1 MDMST
6 ANTAL
11 PQQDGGWFLTDGGI
25 ETVLIYQD
33 GIALPEFAAFVLLES
48 TEGRAALRRYFRR
61 YLDIAA
67 ATSGAGFILESPT
80 WRAGL
85 AWGAKL
91 GFDAAALRRINRDA
105 IALLRELQAEY
116 ATRIPQS
123 IVVSGC
129 VGPRGDGYVAGAPMT
144 LAAAENAHRVQVE
157 ALAAAGADMITA
169 MTMTTSA
176 EAIGVARA
184 AARFETAVA
193 IAFTVETDGRLP
205 SGETVAAAIDAVD
218 ADAAEA
224 GRAAPA
230 YYMLN
235 CAHPSHF
242 AHVLGSLGAR
252 LARLRGLRANAS
264 RLSHAE
270 LDAATELDP
279 GNPEELGADYSRLKA
294 AWPALNV
301 VGGCCGTDHTHVA
314 AMAEAVIGAPR
325 HAGECRTSGAVR
337 VEPLR
342 SGGARR

>member
-1 MDMST
+1 MSAT
-6 ANTAL
+6 NTRL

-25 ETVLIYQD
+25 ETFLIFQE
-33 GIALPEFAAFVLLES
+33 GIALPEFAAFVLLE
-48 TEGRAALRRYFRR
+48 THEGRESLRRYFRR
-61 YLDIAA
+61 YLELAA
-67 ATSGAGFILESPT
+67 ATPETGFILESPT
-80 WRAGL
+80 WRAGA

-91 GFDAAALRRINRDA
+91 GFDAAAMRRLNRDA

-116 ATRIPQS
+116 AGRLGQRA

-144 LAAAENAHRVQVE
+144 LADAEDAHRAQVD

-169 MTMTTSA
+169 MTMTASA

-184 AARFETAVA
+184 AAKAGAAAA

-218 ADAAEA
+218 ADAADA
-224 GRAAPA
+224 GRPAPA

-242 AHVLGSLGAR
+242 AHVLEALGAR
-252 LARLRGLRANAS
+252 RGRLCGVRANAS

-279 GNPEELGADYSRLKA
+279 GDPEELGEDYARLKA
-294 AWPALNV
+294 DWPTLNV
-301 VGGCCGTDHTHVA
+301 IGGCCGTDHRHVA
-314 AMAEAVIGAPR
+314 AMAAALVGSPPAAPV
-325 HAGECRTSGAVR
+325 CRTSGAMR
-337 VEPLR
+337 VEHLR
-342 SGGARR
+342 RGHG

>member
-1 MDMST
+1 M
-6 ANTAL
+6 NTAAPSL

-33 GIALPEFAAFVLLES
+33 GIALPEFSAFVLLDS
-48 TEGRAALRRYFRR
+48 KEGRAALRRYFRR

-67 ATSGAGFILESPT
+67 ATPDAGFILESPT
-80 WRAGL
+80 WRAGV

-105 IALLRELQAEY
+105 IALMRELEAEY
-116 ATRIPQS
+116 AARIPQS

-144 LAAAENAHRVQVE
+144 LADAENAHRVQVE

-184 AARFETAVA
+184 AAQAEATVA

-205 SGETVAAAIDAVD
+205 SGETVASAIDAVD

-230 YYMLN
+230 YFMLN

-242 AHVLGSLGAR
+242 AHVLDGLGAR
-252 LARLRGLRANAS
+252 RARLRGLRANAS

-279 GNPEELGADYSRLKA
+279 GNPEELGADYARLKA
-294 AWPALNV
+294 GWPTLSV
-301 VGGCCGTDHTHVA
+301 IGGCCGTDHTHVA
-314 AMAEAVIGAPR
+314 AVAEAVIGPR
-325 HAGECRTSGAVR
+325 RLEGQCRTSGAVR
-337 VEPLR
+337 VKPLR
-342 SGGARR
+342 SASPS

>member
-1 MDMST
+1 MS
-6 ANTAL
+6 AAKRKL

-33 GIALPEFAAFVLLES
+33 GIALPEFSAFVLLES
-48 TEGRAALRRYFRR
+48 KEGRAALRRYFRR

-67 ATSGAGFILESPT
+67 ATDSSSFILESPT
-80 WRAGL
+80 WRAGA

-91 GFDAAALRRINRDA
+91 GFDAAALTRINRDA
-105 IALLRELQAEY
+105 IALMRELQGEY
-116 ATRIPQS
+116 GARIPRD

-144 LAAAENAHRVQVE
+144 LADAESAHRVQVE

-184 AARFETAVA
+184 AAKVEAAAA

-205 SGETVAAAIDAVD
+205 SGETVASAIDAVD

-224 GRAAPA
+224 GRAPPA
-230 YYMLN
+230 YFMLN

-242 AHVLGSLGAR
+242 AHVLDGLGPR
-252 LARLRGLRANAS
+252 RARLRGLRANAS
-264 RLSHAE
+264 RSSHAE

-279 GNPEELGADYSRLKA
+279 GNPEELGADYARLKA
-294 AWPALNV
+294 GWPALNV
-301 VGGCCGTDHTHVA
+301 LGGCCGTDHRHVA
-314 AMAEAVIGAPR
+314 AMAAAVIGAPQR
-325 HAGECRTSGAVR
+325 PAACRTSGAVR
-337 VEPLR
+337 VEPLYGR
-342 SGGARR
+342 AR

>member
-1 MDMST
+1 MN
-6 ANTAL
+6 AAEARL
-11 PQQDGGWFLTDGGI
+11 PHQDGGWFLTDGGI

-33 GIALPEFAAFVLLES
+33 GIALPEFSAFVLLES
-48 TEGRAALRRYFRR
+48 KEGRAALRRYFRR
-61 YLDIAA
+61 YLEIAA
-67 ATSGAGFILESPT
+67 QTPAAGFILESPT
-80 WRAGL
+80 WRAGV

-91 GFDAAALRRINRDA
+91 GFDAAALARLNRDA
-105 IALLRELQAEY
+105 IGLMRELQAEY
-116 ATRIPQS
+116 AARIPQG
-123 IVVSGC
+123 IAVSGC

-144 LAAAENAHRVQVE
+144 PVDAENAHRVQVE
-157 ALAAAGADMITA
+157 ALAAAGADLITA

-184 AARFETAVA
+184 AAKAQKAAA

-230 YYMLN
+230 YFMLN

-242 AHVLGSLGAR
+242 AHVLDGLGPR
-252 LARLRGLRANAS
+252 RARLRGVRANAS

-279 GNPEELGADYSRLKA
+279 GNPEELGADYACLKLGL
-294 AWPALNV
+294 PSLRV
-301 VGGCCGTDHTHVA
+301 IGGCCGTDHRHVA
-314 AMAEAVIGAPR
+314 AMAAAVIGPAPL
-325 HAGECRTSGAVR
+325 AAACRTSGTVR

-342 SGGARR
+342 SAGR